1 MLMSLLGASLLL
13 PFPRESTAQDGMA
26 INPKVVTESRDAW
39 YRDAKL
45 GAFIHWGLYAIPG
58 QGEWAMFRNGIAA
71 DDYTRLSEA
80 WKPDNGVEEKWV
92 LEAKRMGPVTWCL
105 QHDTMMDFRCSIQR
119 PTPLIR

>member
-26 INPKVVTESRDAW
+26 VNPKVITESRDAW

-71 DDYTRLSEA
+71 DDYARLSEV
-80 WKPDNGVEEKWV
+80 WKPDNGVEEK
-92 LEAKRMGPVTWCL
+92 
-105 QHDTMMDFRCSIQR
+105 
-119 PTPLIR
+119 